1 MATKSADKRKKKQQR
16 QLEYLPRP
24 LRKKENLPSR
34 LAGSS
39 RLNSGGALISIWRA
53 EQGRRGDP
61 GENGDDE
68 FLMLASCT
76 TKRNSQMDVAPV
88 EQDQGLMKINSSDCS
103 GDGASC
109 ENETNYTDHGK
120 QSNELGHARISVT
133 GGGYF
138 HQLLAEHTI
147 ISEAFLSAATYS
159 WFEKEKDLLSSQLSS
174 LKRIWSQPQWQACLK
189 HLCCHGEFRSAV
201 LKIIKIFEEELS
213 KCREETNMLHQ
224 PDQISHSTLM
234 SLVSL
239 IIPPL
244 LKLIRFVHA
253 LWMDGAVLRFPE
265 ELIEARKMKNVDQI
279 LRFRGETLEF
289 LDVWPEEL
297 EEGLAQWLQ
306 LIRESGYNLLGLCAT
321 IKGAFSE
328 LLDNSSI
335 NNAIMENIRS
345 MEIRHLTKLIDLVI
359 VPFIKHCPHNLWVE
373 WMLKLLLPLF
383 DYCGDV
389 LYYSWFSLLHNG
401 QANVPLF
408 FGYICGSEE
417 TVSKMEN
424 YLLLDLTRKV
434 SKLLGAL
441 ASQELNQGVYRA
453 GLVLDMNS
461 ASHDFKCTP
470 STSLVGLSMNL
481 FGCWVDGE
489 AAIDS
494 IPFCHSL
501 VQVAVA
507 TNNEKL
513 KRFIKD
519 DMLPAIIRRLYDD
532 LPCAVQKTIRKLSPL
547 MNSINCRK
555 ATKDLLVLCQEIYKV
570 YIRCQNLEGEDQDT
584 DNIAYWFDDWLTKQK
599 KELCVKASY
608 AIPDEF
614 PATLWNWEFEEE
626 FQRYLPTYL
635 DVLHEVDTMD
645 CQECCCLDS
654 AKIFENLSLEF
665 RSRHGVRSHTDH
677 RKMPGAY
684 SEQRADRI
692 SKWACELIKSKP
704 YIKLS
709 NGWNNAMNR
718 LKENFVINVDTKPD
732 AIDAVNIFYNSILL
746 LWEPQFHPLIREGQM
761 DVLVEIAHQLAF
773 AEERKNYEPL
783 EPDSLDFLDHLQ
795 PYAKLY
801 IYRKKTE
808 SGYFTAIEQVQLH
821 KEFDRYLA
829 SGVLDGDICKFSSFQ
844 DDFIEEFADKHIAKS
859 QFVQLDRKLI
869 TLSLEQRAQI
879 LEKQR
884 QINTYAECLRNILTD
899 LKLKDGL
906 QSLMSELEVEGFFDV
921 NNNCTDWEKGCFL
934 RLIDNFEDLVF
945 RGHCFPRYLVIQGIM
960 VVEVLCDNWRQ
971 DLTQIWM
978 ETRYYEGLYYDVL
991 RKPLK
996 KIFMRKIEASEL

>member
-1 MATKSADKRKKKQQR
+1 MN
-16 QLEYLPRP
+16 PP
-24 LRKKENLPSR
+24 V
-34 LAGSS
+34 
-39 RLNSGGALISIWRA
+39 
-53 EQGRRGDP
+53 

-470 STSLVGLSMNL
+470 STSLVG
-481 FGCWVDGE
+481 
-489 AAIDS
+489 
-494 IPFCHSL
+494 
-501 VQVAVA
+501 
-507 TNNEKL
+507 
-513 KRFIKD
+513 
-519 DMLPAIIRRLYDD
+519 
-532 LPCAVQKTIRKLSPL
+532 
-547 MNSINCRK
+547 
-555 ATKDLLVLCQEIYKV
+555 
-570 YIRCQNLEGEDQDT
+570 
-584 DNIAYWFDDWLTKQK
+584 
-599 KELCVKASY
+599 
-608 AIPDEF
+608 
-614 PATLWNWEFEEE
+614 
-626 FQRYLPTYL
+626 
-635 DVLHEVDTMD
+635 
-645 CQECCCLDS
+645 
-654 AKIFENLSLEF
+654 
-665 RSRHGVRSHTDH
+665 
-677 RKMPGAY
+677 
-684 SEQRADRI
+684 
-692 SKWACELIKSKP
+692 
-704 YIKLS
+704 
-709 NGWNNAMNR
+709 
-718 LKENFVINVDTKPD
+718 
-732 AIDAVNIFYNSILL
+732 
-746 LWEPQFHPLIREGQM
+746 
-761 DVLVEIAHQLAF
+761 
-773 AEERKNYEPL
+773 
-783 EPDSLDFLDHLQ
+783 
-795 PYAKLY
+795 YAKRVNCFYFLGGITLCFCVIICKCGSKRAYALY
-801 IYRKKTE
+801 LQI
-808 SGYFTAIEQVQLH
+808 YFTQ
-821 KEFDRYLA
+821 
-829 SGVLDGDICKFSSFQ
+829 
-844 DDFIEEFADKHIAKS
+844 
-859 QFVQLDRKLI
+859 
-869 TLSLEQRAQI
+869 
-879 LEKQR
+879 
-884 QINTYAECLRNILTD
+884 
-899 LKLKDGL
+899 
-906 QSLMSELEVEGFFDV
+906 
-921 NNNCTDWEKGCFL
+921 
-934 RLIDNFEDLVF
+934 
-945 RGHCFPRYLVIQGIM
+945 
-960 VVEVLCDNWRQ
+960 
-971 DLTQIWM
+971 
-978 ETRYYEGLYYDVL
+978 
-991 RKPLK
+991 
-996 KIFMRKIEASEL
+996 